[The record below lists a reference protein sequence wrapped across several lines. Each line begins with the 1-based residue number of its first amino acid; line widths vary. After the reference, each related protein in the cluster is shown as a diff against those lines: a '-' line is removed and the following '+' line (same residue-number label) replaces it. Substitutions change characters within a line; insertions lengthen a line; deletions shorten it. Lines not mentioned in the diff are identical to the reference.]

1 MSRCKLYTVKY
12 KLKQNFSLIGRA
24 VFYSKINLDDSIL
37 LFFIE
42 EELILL
48 PDSGGYDLE
57 FCKFVAKCEL
67 KMFYDFIKTL

>member
-1 MSRCKLYTVKY
+1 M
-12 KLKQNFSLIGRA
+12 I
-24 VFYSKINLDDSIL
+24 FYSKINLDDSIL